1 MKTKISFIL
10 NDFINKM
17 NEEEIVNIYDKTG
30 FSKNMAI
37 KSIPE
42 EFRKK
47 VMFAL
52 YNRIIEQGNAE
63 NDRPL
68 IRYFR

>member
-42 EFRKK
+42 EYRKK
-47 VMFAL
+47 EVIKYKKDEAMPNIHFKL
-52 YNRIIEQGNAE
+52 KV
-63 NDRPL
+63 
-68 IRYFR
+68 

>member
-37 KSIPE
+37 IS
-42 EFRKK
+42 KK
-47 VMFAL
+47 
-52 YNRIIEQGNAE
+52 GSH
-63 NDRPL
+63 
-68 IRYFR
+68 